1 MWLLLVR
8 VAAYPSASGSPFRPG
23 GLAYGGPVAVAERD
37 LTSGAARGAAAGV
50 ARLFPWR
57 GVVAPWLL
65 SRVVS
70 IAVLL
75 AAVNDP
81 VRGSRFV
88 QVATRWDGAFYLDIA
103 RFGYGPVD
111 VDFPK
116 WPFFPLL
123 PGLIRA
129 LSEVADDKAAIFVVN
144 QVLFLVA
151 LAGVY
156 RLAAR
161 HGGTTV
167 AQLSVWSLALFPASF
182 VFSMTYPSA
191 IFLAASV
198 WAFVLV
204 EDEHDLA
211 AGWSRWAPRWCGRTA
226 RCWSIALVV
235 AVHAWRRALLV
246 AGPSVVAVAAWC
258 VYCWDRTGDPLV
270 FLTTKSR
277 WQEITF
283 VGLFEGH
290 VKWSVLP
297 HVLLAIGALAVLV
310 VQRKRLPVAWLVFG
324 ALYLIPSLQLGM
336 VGVGRYANECFPPFV
351 GDRSAAR
358 ALVVPRAGALLRGV
372 DRRPRALRLR
382 RRPLRPRPV
391 SETPFWRALVPR
403 SSTQASGAKT
413 GWRSGAHEGAPLLQ
427 GGDAEH
433 VVGGAGVAQGRRR
446 RGGVAVTRVEH
457 GGVGEGGQA
466 AGEALVHRVGVGAG
480 QVGAAAALEEERVAG
495 DQAAVDHEALAARAC
510 APACA

>member
-1 MWLLLVR
+1 
-8 VAAYPSASGSPFRPG
+8 
-23 GLAYGGPVAVAERD
+23 VAVAERD
-37 LTSGAARGAAAGV
+37 LTERTA
-50 ARLFPWR
+50 LLPWK
-57 GVVAPWLL
+57 GVVAPWLV

-70 IAVLL
+70 MVVLL

-81 VRGSRFV
+81 TRGSRFA

-103 RFGYGPVD
+103 RNGYGPVD
-111 VDFPK
+111 IPFPK

-129 LSEVADDKAAIFVVN
+129 MSEVADDKAAIFVVN

-156 RLAAR
+156 RVASR
-161 HGGTTV
+161 HGGPTV
-167 AQLSVWSLALFPASF
+167 ARLGVWALALFPASF

-204 EDEHDLA
+204 EEHHDVGAGLVAVA
-211 AGWSRWAPRWCGRTA
+211 A
-226 RCWSIALVV
+226 ALVRPNGLV
-235 AVHAWRRALLV
+235 LALALIIAVRAWRRALVV
-246 AGPSVVAVAAWC
+246 AGPAVIAVIAWC
-258 VYCWDRTGDPLV
+258 IYCADRTGDALV

-297 HVLLAIGALAVLV
+297 HVLLALGALGVLV
-310 VQRKRLPVAWLVFG
+310 LQRKRLPVAWLVFG

-351 GDRSAAR
+351 GIGQLLERWSSRVRALYFVASTIGLVLFAFVAAR
-358 ALVVPRAGALLRGV
+358 Y
-372 DRRPRALRLR
+372 D
-382 RRPLRPRPV
+382 
-391 SETPFWRALVPR
+391 LVP
-403 SSTQASGAKT
+403 
-413 GWRSGAHEGAPLLQ
+413 
-427 GGDAEH
+427 
-433 VVGGAGVAQGRRR
+433 
-446 RGGVAVTRVEH
+446 
-457 GGVGEGGQA
+457 
-466 AGEALVHRVGVGAG
+466 
-480 QVGAAAALEEERVAG
+480 
-495 DQAAVDHEALAARAC
+495 
-510 APACA
+510 